1 MGLRL
6 AAFKSL
12 DSICKL
18 LVAHA
23 IAFWLLRE
31 VCLLFEAARI
41 SGDLSLRQWLN
52 NTYYADGVTAV
63 SDY

>member
-1 MGLRL
+1 MSSAVDCGMGLRL
-6 AAFKSL
+6 AAYKSL
-12 DSICKL
+12 DSIFKL

-41 SGDLSLRQWLN
+41 SGDLSLRQ
-52 NTYYADGVTAV
+52 
-63 SDY
+63 